1 MSLTEGET
9 RALLASSALVLLAA
23 VSRMLLQTSPAEL
36 GGSALEQVG
45 PLDSALAVAESAHVE
60 GRLRNEP
67 LAPGERIDLNM
78 ASEVE
83 LDRLPGVGR
92 ALARAIVERRREA
105 GPFRSL
111 GDLERVPGLGS
122 RSVQRLAPYVIL
134 PGVLE
139 NRETPGGRGRTL
151 QTASPG
157 RRARLNL
164 NDASLEELET
174 LPGIG
179 PARARA
185 ILRWR
190 EERGFFREL
199 EELLEVPG
207 IGPATIERLRPL
219 AGVGP

>member
-23 VSRMLLQTSPAEL
+23 VSRMLLQTSAAEL
-36 GGSALEQVG
+36 GGSGLEQVG
-45 PLDSALAVAESAHVE
+45 RLDSALAVAESAHVE
-60 GRLRNEP
+60 GRLRNKP
-67 LAPGERIDLNM
+67 LAPGERIDLNLVG
-78 ASEVE
+78 EVE

-111 GDLERVPGLGS
+111 ADLERVPGLGS
-122 RSVQRLAPYVIL
+122 KSVERLAPYVIL
-134 PGVLE
+134 PGVSE
-139 NRETPGGRGRTL
+139 NRETPGGRGRTVR
-151 QTASPG
+151 TAPPE

-164 NDASLEELET
+164 NDASLEELES